1 MFLRAVAFI
10 LVLALAWVGI
20 ATHDNATT
28 FATVS
33 AEIDCVHVNAEAQP
47 KTTDGERPF
56 DGQPVQAQAE
66 TLADQ
71 PGLLRVGPSA
81 YPPAVTM
88 TRPKPYASASLTPP
102 YLDGPQRPPCATP
115 LVA

>member
-1 MFLRAVAFI
+1 MLLRVVAFF
-10 LVLALAWVGI
+10 LALALAWTGI
-20 ATHDNATT
+20 VAQDGATT
-28 FATVS
+28 FSWVG
-33 AEIDCVHVNAEAQP
+33 AEPDCVQLNADAQP
-47 KTTDGERPF
+47 KGTDSDRPI

-71 PGLLRVGPSA
+71 PGLFLVGPSTHT
-81 YPPAVTM
+81 PALTM
-88 TRPKPYASASLTPP
+88 TRPEPYASASLTPP